1 MKYRII
7 ESTIKSIGGLLIIPK
22 LMSYFSFNLKGV
34 VTLPMTFISNTP
46 IECTIHPDLWFSD
59 TFTLKNNSIISSSEF
74 SMAPTASTGKASVV
88 SIIVLT

>member
-1 MKYRII
+1 MLRI
-7 ESTIKSIGGLLIIPK
+7 LR
-22 LMSYFSFNLKGV
+22 LMFYFSCNSKGV

-88 SIIVLT
+88 SILD